1 MATRQQ
7 ESLFASLEPE
17 AVVERSLALE
27 IGIILAAHIVVP
39 EGERV
44 RPTAE
49 DLGKRIASL
58 ARRRFSPEELAKKKS
73 T

>member
-1 MATRQQ
+1 MATKHQ

-27 IGIILAAHIVVP
+27 IAIILAPHLVVP
-39 EGERV
+39 EGQPV

-58 ARRRFSPEELAKKKS
+58 ARRRFSPEELAKKKG

>member
-1 MATRQQ
+1 MPTQKQ
-7 ESLFASLEPE
+7 VDMFASLAPE

-27 IGIILAAHIVVP
+27 VAIILAPHLVVS

-49 DLGKRIASL
+49 DLGKRIAAL
-58 ARRRFSPEELAKKKS
+58 ARSRFSVENLTSKKG